1 MTASA
6 HRFEIEHDIVDDG
19 TVVVDVD
26 VAAAVVVVAL
36 TVAAVVGDYSC
47 VHPKDLN
54 SPC

>member
-1 MTASA
+1 MRALT
-6 HRFEIEHDIVDDG
+6 HRFEIEYDSVDDG

-26 VAAAVVVVAL
+26 VAAAVVEVAL

-54 SPC
+54 SLC

>member
-1 MTASA
+1 MRALT

-19 TVVVDVD
+19 TVVD
-26 VAAAVVVVAL
+26 VAAAAVVEVAL

>member
-6 HRFEIEHDIVDDG
+6 HRFEIEYDIVDDR
-19 TVVVDVD
+19 TVVVD
-26 VAAAVVVVAL
+26 VAAAVVEVAL